1 MDEQVDIDAAGVTT
15 ALERICALESRLRQA
30 IQATHPLSSSFD
42 KDFVAADRE
51 REALLVVRCK
61 FSKPRDRSRLET
73 VFGQAPGLG
82 VETVLMSS
90 QGAARASGRQAAR
103 IQVS

>member
-1 MDEQVDIDAAGVTT
+1 MDENVDIDAAGVTT

-51 REALLVVRCK
+51 REALLVVRY
-61 FSKPRDRSRLET
+61 PAIARSSTL
-73 VFGQAPGLG
+73 
-82 VETVLMSS
+82 
-90 QGAARASGRQAAR
+90 
-103 IQVS
+103 